1 MDHGVMNEEYMLK
14 RDHEEAPQ
22 REDYFSESQVTYGM
36 AYKMKGQ
43 AQRGVNKEWESFS
56 LLLGPSP
63 GRSDR
68 AEKNRKGVWEKNE
81 RNIGKT

>member
-63 GRSDR
+63 PGRSDR
-68 AEKNRKGVWEKNE
+68 AEKNRKGFEKRMRE
-81 RNIGKT
+81 T